1 MNGVQMLILGAIAV
15 LVGVVLI
22 GPVTSTVASQTSQGV
37 CATSGTPTALVSGNL
52 SATRSDDLP
61 VPYRVRAGS
70 TIYEPG
76 YTCADDQTDLN
87 TIAGISV
94 TSGARTL
101 TAGLA
106 YSISGTTGGQV
117 AGPLG
122 YGFMSSR
129 SLAILI
135 PLIFVAC
142 VLILPIYLVWGK
154 MNKGGGGM

>member
-1 MNGVQMLILGAIAV
+1 MQAVQFLILGVIAV

-22 GPVTSTVASQTSQGV
+22 GPVTTTVATTTSQGV
-37 CATSGTPTALVSGNL
+37 CATGGTPTALVSGTL
-52 SATRSDDLP
+52 SATRADDLP

-76 YTCADDQTDLN
+76 YTCADDQTDL
-87 TIAGISV
+87 TAIGAITE

-106 YSISGTTGGQV
+106 YSIAGTTGGQV

-129 SLAILI
+129 ALAILI

-142 VLILPIYLVWGK
+142 ILVIPIYVCWEK
-154 MNKGGGGM
+154 MKNGSGGM